1 MRIDAHQHFWEYHPE
16 EYPWITEEL
25 GVLRRNFLPSDLA
38 PELIKSDL
46 EGSIAVQARQSLT
59 ESRWLLSLAEKNSHI
74 LGVVGWVDLCSDQI
88 DAQLAEFS
96 SHPQFVGVRHVV
108 QDEPDNSFMLRPDFL
123 NGIDRL
129 KNHGLSYDILI
140 FPKQLEAALQLVAQ
154 FPEQPFVIDHIAK
167 PSIKDGSLQPWQ
179 RHIKEFSKFPNV
191 NCKIS
196 GMVTEADWENWKQED
211 MKPYLETVMETF
223 SPNRLMYG
231 SDWPVCLL
239 AGNYCRIID
248 LATHYISQLSTQ
260 DQELVFGGTAAQFY
274 KIQSKS

>member
-154 FPEQPFVIDHIAK
+154 FPEQLFVIDHIAK

-274 KIQSKS
+274 NIQSQS

>member
-25 GVLRRNFLPSDLA
+25 GVLRRSFLPSDLA
-38 PELIKSDL
+38 PELIKSGLD
-46 EGSIAVQARQSLT
+46 GSIAVQARQSLD

-74 LGVVGWVDLCSDQI
+74 LGVVGWVDLCSDHI

-96 SHPQFVGVRHVV
+96 GHPQFVGVRHVV
-108 QDEPDNSFMLRPDFL
+108 QDEPDDSFMLRTDFL

-129 KNHGLSYDILI
+129 KNHGLKYDILI
-140 FPKQLEAALQLVAQ
+140 FPQQLEAALKLVAQ
-154 FPEQPFVIDHIAK
+154 FPEQAFVIDHIGK
-167 PSIKDGSLQPWQ
+167 PSIKDGSLQPWKKLM
-179 RHIKEFSKFPNV
+179 KEFSEFPNV

-196 GMVTEADWENWKQED
+196 GMITEADWKNWKKED

-223 SPNRLMYG
+223 APSRLMYG

-239 AGNYCRIID
+239 AGDYCRVID
-248 LATHYISQLSTQ
+248 LATHYINQLSTQ
-260 DQELVFGGTAAQFY
+260 DQDLVFGGTAAQFY
-274 KIQSKS
+274 NI

>member
-25 GVLRRNFLPSDLA
+25 GMLRRSFLPSDLA
-38 PELIKSDL
+38 PELIKSGL

-179 RHIKEFSKFPNV
+179 KHIKEFSKFPNV

-248 LATHYISQLSTQ
+248 LAAHYISQLSTQ

>member
-96 SHPQFVGVRHVV
+96 SHRQFVGVRHVV

-140 FPKQLEAALQLVAQ
+140 FPKQLEAALQLVAR
-154 FPEQPFVIDHIAK
+154 FPEQLFVIDHIAK

-248 LATHYISQLSTQ
+248 LAAHYISQLSTQ